1 MKTVL
6 IANRGEIALRVIRAC
21 HGLGLRALAV
31 YSEADRHSAHVI
43 AADDSVCLGPA
54 PSRDSYLSMDKL
66 LLAARSMGADAIH
79 PGYGFLSENAAFARA
94 CRDAGVIFVGPSPEV
109 IDLMGDKVRA
119 RCSARDAGVTVVPGT
134 SEGYGVASLAAA
146 REAADEVGYP
156 LLLKAAAGG
165 GGRGMRIVRE
175 AGEFD
180 AGFKQASREAESAFG
195 DGTVYLERYFERA
208 RHIEVQVLSDS
219 HGQHVHL
226 GERDCTLQ
234 RRHQKLMEE
243 SPSPALNN
251 AQRVEVCEMAVA
263 LSQSLD
269 YRGAGTVEFLFD
281 AASGGFYF
289 IEMNTRVQV
298 EHPVS
303 EMVTGVD
310 IVAEQ
315 LRVAAGQ
322 PLSEAALNPQAD
334 NGFRHAIEWRVNA
347 EDPSRDFLPSPGT
360 VTDWDCPRLSSVRLD
375 SHVYPG
381 YRIPTYY
388 DSLLGKLIVGGDSR
402 EQALERSRRVLESF
416 SVGGVDTTIG
426 FFLRLFDEP
435 DFTDGSIYT
444 RWVDDNIRRLYGTH

>member
-1 MKTVL
+1 MKAVL

-21 HGLGLRALAV
+21 HRLGLRALAV

-54 PSRDSYLSMDKL
+54 PSRQSYLSMDKL
-66 LLAARSMGADAIH
+66 LLAARAKGADAIH
-79 PGYGFLSENAAFARA
+79 PGYGFLSENAGFARA
-94 CRDAGVIFVGPSPEV
+94 CRDAGLIFVGPSPEV

-119 RCSARDAGVTVVPGT
+119 RQSAEEAGVTVVPGT
-134 SEGYGVASLAAA
+134 RNGFEAGGLAAA
-146 REAADEVGYP
+146 REAADGIGYP

-165 GGRGMRIVRE
+165 GGRGMRIVLE
-175 AGEFD
+175 AGDFD
-180 AGFKQASREAESAFG
+180 AGFRQASREAESAFG
-195 DGTVYLERYFERA
+195 DGTVYLERYFEKA
-208 RHIEVQVLSDS
+208 RHIEVQVLGDG
-219 HGQHVHL
+219 HGHHVHL

-243 SPSPALNN
+243 SPSPALNDI
-251 AQRVEVCEMAVA
+251 QRAEVCEMAVA
-263 LSQSLD
+263 LSRSLD

-281 AASGGFYF
+281 PASGGFYF

-322 PLSEAALNPQAD
+322 PLSEAALNREDSA
-334 NGFRHAIEWRVNA
+334 GFRHAIEWRINA

-360 VTDWDCPRLSSVRLD
+360 VSDWECPRLSSVRFD

-381 YRIPTYY
+381 YRIPTHY

-402 EQALERSRRVLESF
+402 EQALERSRRVLERF
-416 SVGGVDTTIG
+416 TVRGVDTTIP
-426 FFLRLFDEP
+426 FFLRLLNEP
-435 DFTDGSIYT
+435 DFVDGSVYT
-444 RWVDDNIRRLYGTH
+444 RWVDDNIRRLYGDP

>member
-6 IANRGEIALRVIRAC
+6 VANRGEIALRVIRAC

-94 CRDAGVIFVGPSPEV
+94 CRDADLIFVGPSPEV

-134 SEGYGVASLAAA
+134 SEGFDVGSLAAA
-146 REAADEVGYP
+146 RQAANEVGYP

-208 RHIEVQVLSDS
+208 RHIEVQVLSDD
-219 HGQHVHL
+219 HGHHVHL

-251 AQRVEVCEMAVA
+251 TQRVEVCEMAVT
-263 LSQSLD
+263 LSRSLD

-281 AASGGFYF
+281 TASGGFYF

-322 PLSEAALNPQAD
+322 SLSEAVLNPQAD
-334 NGFRHAIEWRVNA
+334 TGFRHAIEWRVNA
-347 EDPSRDFLPSPGT
+347 EDPSREFLPSPGT
-360 VTDWDCPRLSSVRLD
+360 VTDWECPRLSSVRLD

-416 SVGGVDTTIG
+416 SVRGVDTTIG

-444 RWVDDNIRRLYGTH
+444 RWVDDNIRRLYGAQ